1 MSKHM
6 RFFQNSPSR
15 KQILSPFRSFN
26 PLCSQNTDKVSV
38 STNCQIAKKLYNTSL
53 FPKIPISFGT
63 MFHRIILV
71 LVIYTRYIYIYKRY
85 MLPIGW
91 LHAICHLYRTW
102 NIRWM
107 FNQDFDGPNLMVS
120 NPLLQTPSEVPY
132 APCFPDRKGSQL
144 NP

>member
-53 FPKIPISFGT
+53 FPKFPISFGT

-71 LVIYTRYIYIYKRY
+71 LVIYTRYIYIYISGICCQLGDY
-85 MLPIGW
+85 MLSATFTEPETSVECSTKILMAQISWFRTLCSKHLQKFPMPHVSPIEKE
-91 LHAICHLYRTW
+91 A
-102 NIRWM
+102 
-107 FNQDFDGPNLMVS
+107 S
-120 NPLLQTPSEVPY
+120 
-132 APCFPDRKGSQL
+132 
-144 NP
+144 